1 MAKALWADVF
11 YQNQLAGTLRQ
22 DPGGRVS
29 FTYHDEYIAAQGKA
43 VAHTLP
49 VRPVPYYGTY
59 GLPSYFDNLVAEGWL
74 AQAQARALGTSPENR
89 LALLMAFGM
98 DCIGVVTIIDP
109 DPLDTA
115 VNLTWGDAD
124 TAIALA
130 TRASLSGVQPK
141 LTVVRE
147 GRRYRP
153 TSPGEI
159 STHIAKLPSPSHAD
173 LLENEFLTL
182 TASRALLKGDQVA
195 KAELTTLGDRPA
207 LIIERFDRVV
217 EGGLVKRLHFEE
229 FNQLLGKSSLEK
241 YEGAYEEMA
250 EFLHASPDCL
260 PVETDR
266 LFRRVLAAILLGNT
280 DAHLKNFALF
290 HTEAGYRLTPAYDLV
305 AAALYPPYQTMALK
319 MAGAKDIRVGEIK
332 PKHLV
337 GLANGFGLSAAALT
351 LAVSDLGKALPR
363 AKECIEKAPHGSMT
377 LKTSLIEQMEKR
389 WNGTFVPLG
398 AYLGKRSS
406 TKLGSAGKS
415 NG

>member
-11 YQNQLAGTLRQ
+11 FQNQLAGILRQ

-29 FTYHDEYIAAQGKA
+29 FTYHDAYIAAQGKA
-43 VAHTLP
+43 IAHTLP
-49 VRPVPYYGTY
+49 VRQVPYYGTY
-59 GLPSYFDNLVAEGWL
+59 GLPAYFDNLVAEGWL

-89 LALLMAFGM
+89 LALLIAFGM
-98 DCIGVVTIIDP
+98 DCIGAVTIVDPEPLDAGVNLAWGDP
-109 DPLDTA
+109 DT
-115 VNLTWGDAD
+115 T
-124 TAIALA
+124 IALA

-141 LTVVRE
+141 LTVIRD
-147 GRRYRP
+147 GKRYRP

-159 STHIAKLPSPSHAD
+159 STHIAKLPSPSHTD

-182 TASRALLKGDQVA
+182 TASRVMLKGDQVA
-195 KAELTTLGDRPA
+195 KADLTTLGDRPA
-207 LIIERFDRVV
+207 LVIERFDRLV
-217 EGGLVKRLHFEE
+217 EGGLVRRLHFEE
-229 FNQLLGKSSLEK
+229 FNQVLGRSSLEK
-241 YEGAYEEMA
+241 YEGAYEDMA
-250 EFLHASPDCL
+250 QFLNASSGPL
-260 PVETDR
+260 LVEIDR

-319 MAGAKDIRVGEIK
+319 MAGAKDLRVGEVK

-337 GLANGFGLSAAALT
+337 GLANGFGLSTAALN
-351 LAVSDLGKALPR
+351 LAVSDLGKALHR
-363 AKECIEKAPHGSMT
+363 AQEAIEKAPHGST
-377 LKTSLIEQMEKR
+377 ILKTSLIEQMEKR

-398 AYLGKRSS
+398 TYLGKRSS
-406 TKLGSAGKS
+406 TKLGSGEKN